1 MQGYNSF
8 MERIPII
15 IDTDP
20 GVDDFFCLALGCAFK
35 DLFDL
40 RAVTTIG
47 GNNSTDVTTQNALD
61 ILKLFKRAEVPVA
74 RGAGR
79 YLCGSFGLPV
89 IKAHGINGIGNVYL
103 EHSDTKIDRLKAW
116 DKIHREAIK
125 SNGKLVLVC
134 VGPETNLAM
143 AFSKYPQLPSF
154 IRKIVI
160 MGGTL
165 TTGNATEYAEA
176 NIWHD
181 AEAAKIVFESGVPID
196 MIGLNVTRKAPLT
209 KTIFEDIECDPKI
222 KDVIMELISF
232 RHEEAMHDA
241 VAMAT
246 LINENIMTFKDA
258 YTSVIEGKDEKRGMT
273 VADYDQ
279 IPNSRVAVDINVE
292 EYYKVMRE
300 MLRRLAEI

>member
-1 MQGYNSF
+1 

-35 DLFDL
+35 EVFDL

-61 ILKLFKRAEVPVA
+61 ILKLFKRSEVPVA

-79 YLCGSFGLPV
+79 YLCGNFGRPV
-89 IKAHGINGIGNVYL
+89 LKAHGINGIGNVYL
-103 EHSDTKIDRLKAW
+103 DHSDTKIDRLKAW

-125 SNGKLVLVC
+125 SNGKLVLVA
-134 VGPETNLAM
+134 VGPQTNLAM

-154 IRKIVI
+154 IKKIVI

-165 TTGNATEYAEA
+165 TTGNVTDYAEA

-196 MIGLNVTRKAPLT
+196 MVGLNVTRKAPLS
-209 KTIFEDIECDPKI
+209 KSILEDIECDTKI
-222 KDVIMELISF
+222 KDAVMELIAF

-241 VAMAT
+241 IAIST
-246 LINENIMTFKDA
+246 LINENIMTFKEA
-258 YTSVIEGKDEKRGMT
+258 YTSVIDGNDEKRGMT
-273 VADYDQ
+273 IADYEGF
-279 IPNSRVAVDINVE
+279 PNSRVAVDINVG

-300 MLRRLAEI
+300 MLRRFA